1 MTKIFDEKDFE
12 VFDEK
17 QKQVLV
23 KLENKFDEAVKDAV
37 KDANGDTDLV
47 NLNGK
52 EKVIAKDNKK
62 VKKMVELWKANGR
75 IPGIA
80 DRISYDELAKIDI
93 KHSKEVRDNLSST
106 DHPMLIPRVIS
117 EVVKEAIEPNIV
129 LTPLLQRVSYS
140 HGTHVSFPGMGAISA
155 ADIPEGGEYPERSLD
170 FAGQVV
176 ATIGKSG
183 VAVKMTEE
191 MIRYSMYDVMSM
203 HLRAAGKALI
213 RWKEKKVADMII
225 ANAGGTNTLFDNTS
239 ASYPSTT
246 GRDSV
251 GNYNG
256 SLSLDDIFKAYAI
269 MINRGF
275 TVNTLIMNPFAWQ
288 LFADEALQRIFG
300 FEHALPMWQNVQGS
314 LGNAPQWSNGSAFGN
329 GLLQN
334 TTVTAPQNIATTYTN
349 VPSFFPYPFRIIVTP
364 FMPYYAGSN
373 TVDIIMCDIAQ
384 LGVLIVDEDVTTD
397 RWEDPARD
405 IVKVKLRERYA
416 VAHINDGKGM
426 GLIKGVS
433 LARGFDFAH
442 NIQISL
448 TGSATALANDVYNSG
463 VITSNNP

>member
-1 MTKIFDEKDFE
+1 MSKLFEDKELE
-12 VFDEK
+12 VFDEN
-17 QKQVLV
+17 QKKVLIKV
-23 KLENKFDEAVKDAV
+23 QDRFDEAVKDAV
-37 KDANGDTDLV
+37 REANGEGDLV

-52 EKVIAKDNKK
+52 DKVLVKDSKK
-62 VKKMVELWKANGR
+62 VKKMVELWKNNGKV
-75 IPGIA
+75 PGMQ
-80 DRISYDELAKIDI
+80 DRISYEELSKIDI

-117 EVVKEAIEPNIV
+117 ELVKEAIEPAIV
-129 LTPLLQRVSYS
+129 LTPLLQRVNYS
-140 HGTHVSFPGMGAISA
+140 HGTHVSFPGIGAITA

-191 MIRYSMYDVMSM
+191 MIRYSMYDVMAL

-213 RWKEKKVADMII
+213 RWKEKKVADMIT
-225 ANAGGTNTLFDNTS
+225 ANAGTTNTLFDNTS

-246 GRDSV
+246 GRDGV
-251 GNYNG
+251 GAYNG
-256 SLSLDDIFKAYAI
+256 TLALDDIFKAYAT

-275 TVNTLIMNPFAWQ
+275 VPNAIIMNPFGWQ
-288 LFADEALQRIFG
+288 IFADEALARMFG
-300 FEHALPMWQNVQGS
+300 FEHNLPMWQAIQGS
-314 LGNAPQWSNGSAFGN
+314 PGIAPQWSNGSWGN

-334 TTVTAPQNIATTYTN
+334 TTVTSPQSIATTFTN
-349 VPSFFPYPFRIIVTP
+349 VPSPFPYPFRVIVSP
-364 FMPYYAGSN
+364 YMPYYAGSN
-373 TVDIIMCDIAQ
+373 TIDIIMCDLSQ
-384 LGVLIVDEDVTTD
+384 LGVQVVDEDVMTD

-416 VAHINDGKGM
+416 LASINEGKGC
-426 GLIKGVS
+426 GILKGIS

-442 NIQISL
+442 NYTISY
-448 TGSATALANDVYNSG
+448 TGAAASLLNDPYQSG
-463 VITSNNP
+463 VITANNP